1 MINLKEN
8 KMTIDWYRI
17 AKMSEEQIKDE
28 LIALTSVYDPEDP
41 FDKQYINALRRA
53 FSYRIALNNS
63 GK

>member
-1 MINLKEN
+1 
-8 KMTIDWYRI
+8 MTIDWYRI